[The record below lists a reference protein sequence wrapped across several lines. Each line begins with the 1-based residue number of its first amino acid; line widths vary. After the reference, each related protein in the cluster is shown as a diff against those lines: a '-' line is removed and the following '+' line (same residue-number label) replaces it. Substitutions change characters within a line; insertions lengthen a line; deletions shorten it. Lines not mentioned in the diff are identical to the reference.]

1 VSQKAYNINSSV
13 IKYQVSTKEK
23 KAMEER
29 YYKPEEVMRLLHIS
43 KATLNRRAEDGTIP
57 SEIEEGKKRGRKYPK
72 EAIDAHVKL
81 LKPKE
86 KQKLTFGPTTNS
98 ELWASYQNHFNMY
111 EPEDIVTYDRL
122 LEWREANDDI
132 FMSAREGGKRI
143 AGVTI
148 MPLAEDVIKSL
159 IDEKIREQDI
169 EPWVIRKWSDKNLT
183 AYIPSISIHHTGD
196 KLKDRERGHFIIRSA
211 IRWAI
216 SLDRQYDIKKWYAIA
231 ATSEGENLVKHL
243 GFEKIEGKRDAY
255 VMTDF
260 KKATKPIKAFIA
272 MLEQEESS
280 LVPASKNESHK
291 QNLTAELTA
300 MTADNNGQSRTTVDE
315 NPTTKATA
323 KR

>member
-1 VSQKAYNINSSV
+1 
-13 IKYQVSTKEK
+13 
-23 KAMEER
+23 MEER